1 MRQTNLSFE
10 ELMHFAQN
18 PEKSPYLLCLIANEI
33 GELALIG
40 DMRAAK
46 ALVDFLENPD
56 VAVRYAACYWIKEC
70 CIFAAVCP
78 LEKLLENEK
87 DQRVIIAAENAL
99 RKLRHILGN

>member
-18 PEKSPYLLCLIANEI
+18 PESPYPLCLIVNEI
-33 GELALIG
+33 GNLALIG

-56 VAVRYAACYWIKEC
+56 VAARYAACCWIKEC
-70 CIFAAVCP
+70 GILAAVCP

-87 DQRVIIAAENAL
+87 DKKVIIAAENAL
-99 RKLRHILGN
+99 RKLRRILGN